1 MQCRTN
7 FSNSLLDLKPAAKKS
22 AKVAQELSEQ
32 FHPDRYEQVEKQ
44 IKEFFNGPKFISIMQ
59 EINELEENLGF
70 GFQLSSEQYNRLNIQ
85 LAFLTVLQNGQRA
98 ELANILKR
106 QDLYT
111 QAKHQELPGM
121 WTFQLNK

>member
-1 MQCRTN
+1 MLCCNN

-32 FHPDRYEQVEKQ
+32 FNPDRYEQVEKQ
-44 IKEFFNGPKFISIMQ
+44 IKDFFDGPKFLSIME
-59 EINELEENLGF
+59 EIDEIHDKKLDLNR
-70 GFQLSSEQYNRLNIQ
+70 EQYIRLNIQ

-106 QDLYT
+106 QDLFT
-111 QAKHQELPGM
+111 QAQHSELPGM

>member
-1 MQCRTN
+1 MLCCNN

-32 FHPDRYEQVEKQ
+32 FNPDRYEQVEKQ
-44 IKEFFNGPKFISIMQ
+44 IKDFFDGPKFLSIME
-59 EINELEENLGF
+59 EIEEIHDKKLDLNR
-70 GFQLSSEQYNRLNIQ
+70 EQYIRLNIQ

-106 QDLYT
+106 QDLFT
-111 QAKHQELPGM
+111 QARHSELPGM